1 MQVFGEMAW
10 GCDSD
15 NLRIYKTFIMKIIS
29 RDDREIVIQREE
41 FIVNL
46 SATQI
51 ILTMG
56 LVIFFVWIVL
66 HGSDGSILEE
76 FPSLLLFDD
85 LTNPLF
91 IGIVFGAIVYLG
103 EYCHQIWNAI
113 KSPARTRSWDR
124 CTFDKEQND
133 VNELTY
139 KWSSPSSIGALS
151 EIKNIEI
158 VVDINYNSEAN
169 DPENVDMYPTSLY
182 HVVMTFED
190 DRQVLLERNDIQ
202 LASPDKVQQLFRQ
215 TLTETNQVVLE
226 LRTFLGLC
234 SSIDE

>member
-15 NLRIYKTFIMKIIS
+15 NLRRYKTFIMKIIS
-29 RDDREIVIQREE
+29 RDDRKIVIQREE

-46 SATQI
+46 SAAQI

-56 LVIFFVWIVL
+56 LVIFFVWILL
-66 HGSDGSILEE
+66 HGSDGSIFVE
-76 FPSLLLFDD
+76 FPPLLFFYD
-85 LTNPLF
+85 LKNPIF
-91 IGIVFGAIVYLG
+91 IGIVFGAIAYLG
-103 EYCHQIWNAI
+103 EYFYQIWNAV
-113 KSPARTRSWDR
+113 KSPGRTKLWDR
-124 CTFDKEQND
+124 YIFDKEQND
-133 VNELTY
+133 VNELPY
-139 KWSSPSSIGALS
+139 QWSSPSSIGTLS
-151 EIKNIEI
+151 KIKNIEI
-158 VVDINYNSEAN
+158 VVDINYILEAN
-169 DPENVDMYPTSLY
+169 DPENVDMRPTSLY
-182 HVVMTFED
+182 QVVMIFED
-190 DRQVLLERNDIQ
+190 DRQILLERNAIQ

>member
-1 MQVFGEMAW
+1 
-10 GCDSD
+10 
-15 NLRIYKTFIMKIIS
+15 MKIIS
-29 RDDREIVIQREE
+29 QDDREIVIQREE

-46 SATQI
+46 NSLQVV
-51 ILTMG
+51 LTMMVVILVLWTLFNG
-56 LVIFFVWIVL
+56 SNGEIFEEFQPLTLESNPLVIGVVLLGVIVL
-66 HGSDGSILEE
+66 LGGSLEKMW
-76 FPSLLLFDD
+76 D
-85 LTNPLF
+85 
-91 IGIVFGAIVYLG
+91 AIR
-103 EYCHQIWNAI
+103 
-113 KSPARTRSWDR
+113 SPARTRSWDR
-124 CTFDKEQND
+124 YTFDKEQND

-158 VVDINYNSEAN
+158 VVDINYSSEAN